1 MSTVSLRP
9 TPSSGEHSD
18 TRCFYLYM
26 YVVKL
31 RHTFLFMYT
40 HIHTLTRTH
49 THTLIVH
56 KVVTVLHHFT
66 IMTNECY
73 KVSSGLLLSILFIT
87 NRVLPRPIEL
97 RVLLHHSKTLISNT
111 LLFLGENP
119 TILRPG
125 NRLRVCIYMYMY
137 V

>member
-56 KVVTVLHHFT
+56 KVVTVLDHFT

-87 NRVLPRPIEL
+87 NRVLPRPLSLECCCTTP
-97 RVLLHHSKTLISNT
+97 KLISNT